1 MPPPKRGQASFAKK
15 KVEVDPEEEKRKK
28 AEYDA
33 AQKKKRLE
41 AAKRFSVGGTVDL
54 AEFMDDDP
62 DMSVT
67 AKLQQVMST
76 AKESGLKV
84 QQIFSYFKPN
94 GKLEGDITPEDF
106 GAAMHKLGW
115 KCTDEQLK
123 TLLDDFDEDGNGVVT
138 KQELVKILKANHMAT
153 HDREVMR
160 KADTIMAQADKDGDG
175 VVDFDEFV
183 IISKKFPNIL
193 FPAFA
198 MSEKIK
204 NKF

>member
-1 MPPPKRGQASFAKK
+1 
-15 KVEVDPEEEKRKK
+15 
-28 AEYDA
+28 
-33 AQKKKRLE
+33 
-41 AAKRFSVGGTVDL
+41 
-54 AEFMDDDP
+54 MDDDP

-123 TLLDDFDEDGNGVVT
+123 TLLDDLMRMATVPLVSRSSRRTATRSRTSRGRPRGCDGSANRRPRRSARR
-138 KQELVKILKANHMAT
+138 KRRRSDDLVKVQLARRRVWRRRRRSTGPPPPTPVERSRGPETALENQTNALHQ
-153 HDREVMR
+153 DRVC
-160 KADTIMAQADKDGDG
+160 
-175 VVDFDEFV
+175 
-183 IISKKFPNIL
+183 
-193 FPAFA
+193 
-198 MSEKIK
+198 
-204 NKF
+204 

>member
-123 TLLDDFDEDGNGVVT
+123 TLLDDFEEDMPFSNDESDAEAMPWAFRARWDGS
-138 KQELVKILKANHMAT
+138 IAT
-153 HDREVMR
+153 
-160 KADTIMAQADKDGDG
+160 
-175 VVDFDEFV
+175 
-183 IISKKFPNIL
+183 
-193 FPAFA
+193 
-198 MSEKIK
+198 
-204 NKF
+204 